1 MTESTITSK
10 GQTTV
15 PADIRTLVDAKPGT
29 RLVWSVMPDGTII
42 VRAKTRSLR
51 DMAGMLKAP
60 KGKRVSV
67 EAMNP
72 WR

>member
-15 PADIRTLVDAKPGT
+15 PADVRASIGGVPGT
-29 RLVWSVMPDGTII
+29 RLMWTVLPDGRVL
-42 VRAKTRSLR
+42 VRVKNKSIL
-51 DMAGMLKAP
+51 DMVGMMKP
-60 KGKRVSV
+60 SPGKHVSI
-67 EAMNP
+67 EEMNT